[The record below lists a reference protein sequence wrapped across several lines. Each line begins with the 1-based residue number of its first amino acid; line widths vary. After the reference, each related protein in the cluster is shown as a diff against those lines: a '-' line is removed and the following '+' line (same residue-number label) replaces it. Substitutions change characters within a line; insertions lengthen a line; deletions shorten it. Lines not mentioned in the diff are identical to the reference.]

1 MAQKIV
7 TSFIDDIDG
16 SEAEGTV
23 RFGLDGTD
31 YEIDLNAAHDNELRG
46 VLAQYVDAARRITAS
61 VRTAGHGRRDRRS
74 PQAAAGGVPSEE
86 VRAWAKR
93 RGIEI
98 SDRGRIP
105 RAVIAEFS
113 AARQNGSTT
122 AVVPS
127 PEEWAEQQL
136 AANAII
142 PKEAA
147 APPAVKRPSRKPKEA
162 ADTAPAEPPKAA
174 ARGGRRTKPRESA
187 TA

>member
-113 AARQNGSTT
+113 AARQNGST